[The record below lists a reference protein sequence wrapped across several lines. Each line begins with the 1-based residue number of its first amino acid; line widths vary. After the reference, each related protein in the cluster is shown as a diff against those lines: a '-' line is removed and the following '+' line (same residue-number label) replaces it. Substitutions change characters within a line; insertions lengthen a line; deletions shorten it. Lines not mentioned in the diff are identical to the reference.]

1 MNRNFVGS
9 QKNVIHFLAI
19 CFGLLFSNFVYT
31 SQSSMVYGHL
41 FTRDQ
46 TGTFVSIVD
55 QVQTELELV
64 AANEVNNNS
73 SLAQNHAAKA
83 SSLLPRVIGE
93 IGEDSPQLVGELMRT
108 VFGMENISSTTYNKS
123 QNITKIVNTLNE
135 KLDNAKIIRIAQV
148 QPNSNFLDKVTN
160 FLGGLAGGNNAETST
175 EQVQNSR
182 IDALAF
188 AELTDAVL
196 SNYGKA
202 YNVGFDMT
210 NMSNM
215 VMASSNAS
223 SGPMFMNSTVKTN
236 NSDTGSTNLST
247 NMNMNN
253 MNNMNM
259 NMNSMNNSSSNIPGN
274 KGKMDNGYQLIHI
287 ADYQSAHALAKK
299 GYAFFNSDLRHMAN
313 NNKVVF
319 VNNLEKGL
327 VHLNNS
333 IANKV
338 SPIEIMMIVH
348 TEIHPNLL
356 EAFNLELR
364 K

>member
-9 QKNVIHFLAI
+9 QKNIIHFLAI

-64 AANEVNNNS
+64 ATNEVNNNS

-160 FLGGLAGGNNAETST
+160 FLGGLAGGNNAERST
-175 EQVQNSR
+175 AQVQNSR

-215 VMASSNAS
+215 IMASSNTS
-223 SGPMFMNSTVKTN
+223 SGPMVMNSTVKIN
-236 NSDTGSTNLST
+236 NSTGSTNL
-247 NMNMNN
+247 NMNK
-253 MNNMNM
+253 
-259 NMNSMNNSSSNIPGN
+259 NMNSMNNSSGQIPGN
-274 KGKMDNGYQLIHI
+274 MGKM
-287 ADYQSAHALAKK
+287 
-299 GYAFFNSDLRHMAN
+299 
-313 NNKVVF
+313 
-319 VNNLEKGL
+319 
-327 VHLNNS
+327 
-333 IANKV
+333 
-338 SPIEIMMIVH
+338 
-348 TEIHPNLL
+348 
-356 EAFNLELR
+356 
-364 K
+364 

>member
-1 MNRNFVGS
+1 MNRNLVGF
-9 QKNVIHFLAI
+9 QKNVIYFLAI

-31 SQSSMVYGHL
+31 SQSSMVFGHL

-55 QVQTELELV
+55 QVQTELEMV
-64 AANEVNNNS
+64 ATNEVNNNS
-73 SLAQNHAAKA
+73 SLAQNHAEKA

-223 SGPMFMNSTVKTN
+223 SGTMVMNSTVKTN
-236 NSDTGSTNLST
+236 NSDTGSTNLNT
-247 NMNMNN
+247 NM
-253 MNNMNM
+253 NMNM

-274 KGKMDNGYQLIHI
+274 MGKMDNAYQLIHI
-287 ADYQSAHALAKK
+287 ADYQSAQALAKK
-299 GYAFFNSDLRHMAN
+299 GYAFFNSDLKHMAN
-313 NNKVVF
+313 NNKVVY

-327 VHLNNS
+327 VHLYNS

-338 SPIEIMMIVH
+338 SPTEIMMTVH

-356 EAFNLELR
+356 EAFNLELQ

>member
-55 QVQTELELV
+55 QVQTQLELV

-123 QNITKIVNTLNE
+123 QNITKIVDALNE

-215 VMASSNAS
+215 IMASSNTS
-223 SGPMFMNSTVKTN
+223 SGPMVMNSTVKTN
-236 NSDTGSTNLST
+236 NSDTGSTNLNTS
-247 NMNMNN
+247 
-253 MNNMNM
+253 MNM
-259 NMNSMNNSSSNIPGN
+259 NMNSVNNSSSHIPGN
-274 KGKMDNGYQLIHI
+274 MGKMDNGYQLIHI
-287 ADYQSAHALAKK
+287 ADYQSAQALAKK
-299 GYAFFNSDLRHMAN
+299 GYAFFNSDLKHMPN

-319 VNNLEKGL
+319 INNLEKGL
-327 VHLNNS
+327 VHL
-333 IANKV
+333 
-338 SPIEIMMIVH
+338 
-348 TEIHPNLL
+348 
-356 EAFNLELR
+356 
-364 K
+364 

>member
-1 MNRNFVGS
+1 MKRNLGGT
-9 QKNVIHFLAI
+9 QKNLIPFLAI
-19 CFGLLFSNFVYT
+19 CFGLLFSNIVYN
-31 SQSSMVYGHL
+31 SHDAKVYGHL

-46 TGTFVSIVD
+46 TGTFVSIID

-64 AANEVNNNS
+64 AANLVKNNV
-73 SLAQNHAAKA
+73 SLAENHATKA

-93 IGEDSPQLVGELMRT
+93 IGEDNPQLVGELMRS
-108 VFGMENISSTTYNKS
+108 VFGMENISSTTYSKS
-123 QNITKIVNTLNE
+123 QNISTLVNNLNE

-160 FLGGLAGGNNAETST
+160 LLGGLFGGNNGEPSS

-182 IDALAF
+182 IEALAF
-188 AELTDAVL
+188 AELMDAVL
-196 SNYGKA
+196 VNYGKA

-215 VMASSNAS
+215 IMTPSNKTTGS
-223 SGPMFMNSTVKTN
+223 IIMSNTVRSN
-236 NSDTGSTNLST
+236 NSDTGNTNL
-247 NMNMNN
+247 
-253 MNNMNM
+253 NMNM
-259 NMNSMNNSSSNIPGN
+259 NMNMNMDSMNNSSSPMPEHMGE
-274 KGKMDNGYQLIHI
+274 MDNGYQLIHI
-287 ADYQSAHALAKK
+287 ADYQTAQALAKK
-299 GYAFFNSDLRHMAN
+299 GLDFFNSDLRHMAN
-313 NNKVVF
+313 NNKAIF

-327 VHLNNS
+327 KHLNNS
-333 IANKV
+333 LENKG
-338 SPIEIMMIVH
+338 PPTEIMMIVH

>member
-1 MNRNFVGS
+1 
-9 QKNVIHFLAI
+9 
-19 CFGLLFSNFVYT
+19 
-31 SQSSMVYGHL
+31 MVYGHL

-160 FLGGLAGGNNAETST
+160 FLGGLARGNNAETST

-215 VMASSNAS
+215 VMASSNTS
-223 SGPMFMNSTVKTN
+223 SGPMVMNSTVKTN
-236 NSDTGSTNLST
+236 NSGTGSTNMNT
-247 NMNMNN
+247 NMNM
-253 MNNMNM
+253 NMNM
-259 NMNSMNNSSSNIPGN
+259 NMNSMNNSSSHIPEN
-274 KGKMDNGYQLIHI
+274 MGKIDNGYQLIDI
-287 ADYQSAHALAKK
+287 ADYQSAQALAKK

-313 NNKVVF
+313 SNKVVF

-338 SPIEIMMIVH
+338 SPMEIMMIVH

>member
-1 MNRNFVGS
+1 
-9 QKNVIHFLAI
+9 
-19 CFGLLFSNFVYT
+19 
-31 SQSSMVYGHL
+31 MVYGHL

-160 FLGGLAGGNNAETST
+160 FLGGLARGNNAETST

-223 SGPMFMNSTVKTN
+223 SGPMVMN
-236 NSDTGSTNLST
+236 NSDNRNTNLST
-247 NMNMNN
+247 
-253 MNNMNM
+253 NMNM
-259 NMNSMNNSSSNIPGN
+259 NMNSMNNSSSNIPN
-274 KGKMDNGYQLIHI
+274 KGKMDNGYQLIDI
-287 ADYQSAHALAKK
+287 ADYQSAQALAKK

-313 NNKVVF
+313 SNKVVF

-338 SPIEIMMIVH
+338 SPMEIMKIVH

>member
-9 QKNVIHFLAI
+9 KKNVILFLAI
-19 CFGLLFSNFVYT
+19 CFGLLFSNFVYS

-160 FLGGLAGGNNAETST
+160 FLGGLARGNNAETST

-236 NSDTGSTNLST
+236 NSGTGST
-247 NMNMNN
+247 NMNM
-253 MNNMNM
+253 NMNM

-274 KGKMDNGYQLIHI
+274 KGKMDNGYQLIDI
-287 ADYQSAHALAKK
+287 ADYQSAQALAKK

-338 SPIEIMMIVH
+338 SPMEIMKIVH

>member
-1 MNRNFVGS
+1 MKRNLGGT
-9 QKNVIHFLAI
+9 QKNLIPFLAI
-19 CFGLLFSNFVYT
+19 CFGLLFSNIVYN
-31 SQSSMVYGHL
+31 SYDAKVYGHL

-46 TGTFVSIVD
+46 TGTFVSIID

-64 AANEVNNNS
+64 AANLVNNNV
-73 SLAQNHAAKA
+73 SLAENHASKA

-93 IGEDSPQLVGELMRT
+93 IGEDNPQLVGELMRS

-123 QNITKIVNTLNE
+123 QNISTLVNNLNE

-160 FLGGLAGGNNAETST
+160 LLGGLLGGNNGEPSS

-182 IDALAF
+182 IEALAF
-188 AELTDAVL
+188 AELMDTVL
-196 SNYGKA
+196 VNYGKA

-215 VMASSNAS
+215 IITPSNKTTGS
-223 SGPMFMNSTVKTN
+223 IIMSNTVRSN
-236 NSDTGSTNLST
+236 NSDTRNTNINMNINMNT
-247 NMNMNN
+247 NMD
-253 MNNMNM
+253 
-259 NMNSMNNSSSNIPGN
+259 SMNNSTSPMPEHMGE
-274 KGKMDNGYQLIHI
+274 MDNGYQLIHI
-287 ADYQSAHALAKK
+287 ADYQTAQALAKK
-299 GYAFFNSDLRHMAN
+299 GLDFFSSDLRHMAN
-313 NNKVVF
+313 SDKAIF
-319 VNNLEKGL
+319 INNLEKGL
-327 VHLNNS
+327 NHLNNA
-333 IANKV
+333 IENK
-338 SPIEIMMIVH
+338 SPPTEIMMIVH

>member
-1 MNRNFVGS
+1 
-9 QKNVIHFLAI
+9 
-19 CFGLLFSNFVYT
+19 
-31 SQSSMVYGHL
+31 MVYGHL

-123 QNITKIVNTLNE
+123 QNITKIVDALNE

-215 VMASSNAS
+215 IMASSNTS
-223 SGPMFMNSTVKTN
+223 SGPMVMNSTVKTN
-236 NSDTGSTNLST
+236 NSDTGSTNLNTS
-247 NMNMNN
+247 
-253 MNNMNM
+253 MNM
-259 NMNSMNNSSSNIPGN
+259 NMNSVNNSSSHIPGN
-274 KGKMDNGYQLIHI
+274 MGKMDNGYQLIHI
-287 ADYQSAHALAKK
+287 ADYQSAQALAKK
-299 GYAFFNSDLRHMAN
+299 GYPFFNSDLKHMAN

-319 VNNLEKGL
+319 INNLEKGL

-338 SPIEIMMIVH
+338 SPTEIMMIVH

>member
-9 QKNVIHFLAI
+9 KKNVILFLAI
-19 CFGLLFSNFVYT
+19 CFGLLFSNFVYS

-123 QNITKIVNTLNE
+123 QNITKIVDTLNE

-236 NSDTGSTNLST
+236 NSGTGST
-247 NMNMNN
+247 NMNM
-253 MNNMNM
+253 NMNM
-259 NMNSMNNSSSNIPGN
+259 NMNSMNNSSSNIPN

-287 ADYQSAHALAKK
+287 ADYQSAQALAKK
-299 GYAFFNSDLRHMAN
+299 GYAFFKSDLRHMAN

-338 SPIEIMMIVH
+338 SPMEIMKIVH